1 MDVAEE
7 SRQQMS
13 IEAVAL
19 VLNKSKAQGRAKL
32 VLIGIANHLGDH
44 GAWPSIAT
52 LARYANA
59 SERSVKRD
67 IQELVALGELKV
79 ELQAAPINKQYKT
92 NLYWI
97 TLAGVTDEVSRGDNS
112 GNSGVTPIGTQT
124 INRNLKEPIYKFSK
138 ISDDFSVTEEMQSWL
153 KDKGFALDIKEQTE
167 LFIGHYQAT
176 GKVMKDWSAAWRNWM
191 IKASKW
197 SKPVWDLAK
206 EQNAIE
212 SKNKLEKDKELTV
225 ALIAEM
231 RESDKKSTPSPK
243 CQHGKSIALCKPCIK
258 ALN

>member
-1 MDVAEE
+1 
-7 SRQQMS
+7 MS
-13 IEAVAL
+13 IEAVSL

-67 IQELVALGELKV
+67 IQELIALGELKV
-79 ELQAAPINKQYKT
+79 DKQAAPINQQYKT

-97 TLAGVTDEVSRGDNS
+97 TIEAGVTDWVSRGDNS
-112 GNSGVTPIGTQT
+112 GKSGVTPIGTQT
-124 INRNLKEPIYKFSK
+124 IIRNLKEPIYKTSK
-138 ISDDFSVTEEMQSWL
+138 ITDDFAITDEMQSWL
-153 KDKGFALDIKEQTE
+153 KDKGFSLDIKEQTE

-176 GKVMKDWSAAWRNWM
+176 GKAMKDWTAAWRNWM

-197 SKPVWDLAK
+197 SKPQW
-206 EQNAIE
+206 EQKAENQAIQ
-212 SKNKLEKDKELTV
+212 SKQKLEKDKEITKSL
-225 ALIAEM
+225 LAEM
-231 RESDKKSTPSPK
+231 QESKAKTSAPPK
-243 CQHGKSIALCKPCIK
+243 CQHGNSIVSCKACLK